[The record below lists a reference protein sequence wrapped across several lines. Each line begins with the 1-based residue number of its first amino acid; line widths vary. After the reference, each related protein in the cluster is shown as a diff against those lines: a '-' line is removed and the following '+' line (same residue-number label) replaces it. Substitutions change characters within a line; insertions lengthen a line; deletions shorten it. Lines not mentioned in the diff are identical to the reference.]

1 MPSAMNAAAARGRK
15 AATELKHLYNEKAI
29 ANAAG
34 FNYPAF
40 RNLNR
45 YWMSE
50 MAAAKTA
57 YYNAK
62 ARASPK
68 RSPKRAKSTK

>member
-1 MPSAMNAAAARGRK
+1 MSSSMNAAASRGRK

-40 RNLNR
+40 RNLKR
-45 YWMSE
+45 YWMNE
-50 MAAAKTA
+50 MVAAKTA

-62 ARASPK
+62 AKAASKRNKTPK
-68 RSPKRAKSTK
+68 

>member
-1 MPSAMNAAAARGRK
+1 MPSNVNIAAARGRR
-15 AATELKHLYNEKAI
+15 AIRELQNLHSEKAI

-34 FNYPAF
+34 FQYPAF
-40 RNLNR
+40 RNLNK

-50 MAAAKTA
+50 LVAAKTA

-62 ARASPK
+62 SK
-68 RSPKRAKSTK
+68 

>member
-1 MPSAMNAAAARGRK
+1 MPSNVNIAAAKGRR
-15 AATELKHLYNEKAI
+15 AIRELQNLYSEKAI

-40 RNLNR
+40 RNLNK
-45 YWMSE
+45 YWMGE
-50 MAAAKTA
+50 LKAAQTA

-62 ARASPK
+62 SK
-68 RSPKRAKSTK
+68 

>member
-1 MPSAMNAAAARGRK
+1 MPNNVNAAAARGRK
-15 AATELKHLYNEKAI
+15 AIRELQNLYSEKAI

-40 RNLNR
+40 RNLNK
-45 YWMSE
+45 YWMGE
-50 MAAAKTA
+50 LKAAKTA

-62 ARASPK
+62 A
-68 RSPKRAKSTK
+68 KSSK

>member
-1 MPSAMNAAAARGRK
+1 MPSSMNAAAARGRK
-15 AATELKHLYNEKAI
+15 AATELQHLYAEKAI

-40 RNLNR
+40 RNLKR
-45 YWMSE
+45 YWMNE
-50 MAAAKTA
+50 MVAAKTA

-62 ARASPK
+62 AKSKAKTPK
-68 RSPKRAKSTK
+68 

>member
-1 MPSAMNAAAARGRK
+1 MNAASSRGRK

-40 RNLNR
+40 GSLKKH
-45 YWMSE
+45 WMNE
-50 MAAAKTA
+50 MVAAKA
-57 YYNAK
+57 
-62 ARASPK
+62 ASK
-68 RSPKRAKSTK
+68 RTKSTK